1 MLANA
6 IVSIGPLAPIAP
18 TVLGSTA
25 GSTVVTINWVVTAI
39 TYTPESYFIVY
50 GLSNDTLNLRSSAV
64 EGVMNLTATDVVH
77 SMTVTDLLPF
87 TQYYYKIEAHNSF
100 SVTES
105 AIQTFQTREAGN
117 YLTM

>member
-1 MLANA
+1 MANA
-6 IVSIGPLAPIAP
+6 IVSIGPSAPIAP

-64 EGVMNLTATDVVH
+64 EGVMNLTVTDVVH
-77 SMTVTDLLPF
+77 SATIANLHPF
-87 TQYYYKIEAHNSF
+87 TLYYYKIEARNSF
-100 SVTES
+100 TVTES

-117 YLTM
+117 YWTM